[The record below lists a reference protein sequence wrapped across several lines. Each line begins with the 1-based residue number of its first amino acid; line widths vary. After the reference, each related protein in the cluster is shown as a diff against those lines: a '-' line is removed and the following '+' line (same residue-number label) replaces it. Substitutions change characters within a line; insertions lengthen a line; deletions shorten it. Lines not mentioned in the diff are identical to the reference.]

1 MRLTNMHQEPLEFKL
16 GTCGGYTTTDKNEI
30 LCESIKPLDTYIIP
44 SNSITIY
51 TFKIDSNYYYLQ
63 RDKFIIPYP
72 NNLFKFNYYIFLKLF
87 YNQTALLL
95 LK

>member
-1 MRLTNMHQEPLEFKL
+1 MRIYKSFRYLNTYTIPTNSK
-16 GTCGGYTTTDKNEI
+16 
-30 LCESIKPLDTYIIP
+30 
-44 SNSITIY
+44 TIY